1 MVTDSL
7 VEDITPEHFADVMN
21 LNVRAPLLM
30 VQHVLPHFRRPGRII
45 NIASAAAREGMRA
58 TGTYAASKAA
68 LEGYT
73 RNWAVELG
81 HDGTTV
87 NCVNPGPVQSE
98 MLDRISPAIVDD
110 QKRRTPIQNRL
121 GTAEEIAVR
130 QPERDISHPL

>member
-1 MVTDSL
+1 MLAMVTESL
-7 VEDITPEHFADVMN
+7 VQDITPEHFADVMN
-21 LNVRAPLLM
+21 LNVRAPLML
-30 VQHVLPHFRRPGRII
+30 VQEMLPHMRAPGRII
-45 NIASAAAREGMRA
+45 NIASAAAREGMKA

-81 HDGTTV
+81 RDGTTV

-98 MLDRISPAIVDD
+98 MLEKIDKEIVEL
-110 QKRRTPIQNRL
+110 QKTRTPIANRL

-130 QPERDISHPL
+130 T